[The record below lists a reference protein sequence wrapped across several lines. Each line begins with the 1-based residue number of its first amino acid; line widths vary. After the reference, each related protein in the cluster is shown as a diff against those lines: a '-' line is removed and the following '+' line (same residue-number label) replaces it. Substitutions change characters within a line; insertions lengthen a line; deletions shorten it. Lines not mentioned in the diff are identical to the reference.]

1 MADIGIMG
9 GTFDP
14 IHNGHLL
21 LGRQAYTEYGLDEVW
36 FMPSGTP
43 PHKRDHHVTEVED
56 RCEMVRLA
64 IADTPGF
71 RLSEFEAERCGNTYT
86 SDTLRLLHQTYPQH
100 RFFFIIGADS
110 LYQIENWHHP
120 AEVMEQTILLV
131 ACREYPAADCPIEER
146 IAYLESHY
154 QADIRRLHCEEFDVS
169 SGELRELLAKG
180 KPVFKYVPKAVEQ
193 YIADHRLYTEPQ
205 TETEATN

>member
-21 LGRQAYTEYGLDEVW
+21 LGRQAYREYGLDEIW

-43 PHKRDHHVTEVED
+43 PHKKDHRVTDVAD

-71 RLSEFEAERCGNTYT
+71 ALSEFEAKRGGNTYT

-110 LYQIENWHHP
+110 LYQIETWHHP

-131 ACREYPAADCPIEER
+131 ACREYAEADCSMEER
-146 IAYLESHY
+146 IRYLTKRYH
-154 QADIRRLHCEEFDVS
+154 ADIRRLHCEEFDVS
-169 SGELRELLAKG
+169 SGELRELTANG
-180 KPVFKYVPKAVEQ
+180 RPIFNYVPEAVNT
-193 YIADHRLYTEPQ
+193 YIEEHGLYTLE
-205 TETEATN
+205 